1 MNILFAD
8 KFQEAYLDEL
18 KAQGHT
24 CNLQPDLS
32 ADDLPGQVAGAEVL
46 IVRSTQITRAAI
58 EAADA
63 LKLIIRAGAGVNT
76 IDTEAA
82 AEKKIPVC
90 NVPGKNSVAVAEL
103 AFGLLLAIDRNIPDN
118 VAALRSGQWN
128 KKLYS
133 KADGIMGRHI
143 GIVGMGGIGVALA
156 QRAHA
161 FGMDVHFVE
170 PKLSDEAKQALAPLG
185 AQQHDNALSLARVCD
200 VLSFHVPAT
209 PQTTGMIG
217 DELLAE
223 CQPGT
228 IILNTARGELVDDDA
243 LIRAM
248 DQKGIRAG
256 LDVYNN
262 EPGSGQGAFDSPLA
276 KHPNVYGT
284 HHIGAST
291 EQAQNAIAAEVVR
304 MLDEFGKGNVLHC
317 VNL

>member
-1 MNILFAD
+1 
-8 KFQEAYLDEL
+8 
-18 KAQGHT
+18 
-24 CNLQPDLS
+24 
-32 ADDLPGQVAGAEVL
+32 
-46 IVRSTQITRAAI
+46 
-58 EAADA
+58 
-63 LKLIIRAGAGVNT
+63 
-76 IDTEAA
+76 
-82 AEKKIPVC
+82 
-90 NVPGKNSVAVAEL
+90 
-103 AFGLLLAIDRNIPDN
+103 
-118 VAALRSGQWN
+118 
-128 KKLYS
+128 
-133 KADGIMGRHI
+133 
-143 GIVGMGGIGVALA
+143 
-156 QRAHA
+156 
-161 FGMDVHFVE
+161 

-209 PQTTGMIG
+209 PQTTGMMG

-291 EQAQNAIAAEVVR
+291 EQAQNAIAAGVVR
-304 MLDEFGKGNVLHC
+304 MLDEFGNGNVLHC

>member
-1 MNILFAD
+1 
-8 KFQEAYLDEL
+8 
-18 KAQGHT
+18 
-24 CNLQPDLS
+24 
-32 ADDLPGQVAGAEVL
+32 
-46 IVRSTQITRAAI
+46 
-58 EAADA
+58 
-63 LKLIIRAGAGVNT
+63 
-76 IDTEAA
+76 
-82 AEKKIPVC
+82 
-90 NVPGKNSVAVAEL
+90 VAEL

-118 VAALRSGQWN
+118 VIALRSGQWD
-128 KKLYS
+128 KKQYS

-156 QRAHA
+156 QRAQA
-161 FGMDVHFVE
+161 FGMHIHFVE
-170 PKLSDEAKQALAPLG
+170 PKLSKEAEQAVAQLGAKQHSAV
-185 AQQHDNALSLARVCD
+185 NEMARECD

-209 PQTTGMIG
+209 PETTGIIG
-217 DELLAE
+217 DALLAE

-248 DQKGIRAG
+248 DEKGIRAG
-256 LDVYNN
+256 LDVYNG
-262 EPGSGQGAFDSPLA
+262 EPGGGQGEFDSKLA